1 MQTIYTGLVI
11 IHIFSAI
18 VGIGPGFV
26 LTTIVKSAKSLP
38 EIRQAFALKAKVH
51 IFVMIGGTLVLVTGF
66 LMGAIN
72 PSLFQ
77 QGWYLTSLILYL
89 VALSLGPTLLKKFS
103 APIKELIT
111 DPSLETV
118 PAAYHVNV
126 QKLLRAE
133 YIENTLLLIIIFLMI
148 TKPF

>member
-1 MQTIYTGLVI
+1 MQLIYTWLVI

-38 EIRQAFALKAKVH
+38 EIRHAFALKAKVH
-51 IFVMIGGTLVLVTGF
+51 IYVMIGGILVLLTGL

-72 PSLFQ
+72 PILFQ
-77 QGWYLTSLILYL
+77 QGWYLSSLVLYFI
-89 VALSLGPTLLKKFS
+89 ALSLGPTLLKKFM
-103 APIKELIT
+103 APIKELIA
-111 DPSLETV
+111 DSSLETI
-118 PAAYHVNV
+118 PAAYHENV
-126 QKLLRAE
+126 QKLLRVE
-133 YIENTLLLIIIFLMI
+133 YIENTLLLIIILLMI